1 LRKIKR
7 PNTNLIFSVFLT
19 VLVLIN
25 AEFNHIFI
33 SLIILVISLFGI
45 KRPEAVIPTFFLT
58 SLSSDYFVAFPGIG
72 FTRIFSLILIAGFL
86 LNRKRLSFRKE
97 WLIRLVFIFSS
108 TLVTFLFS
116 NHREVNSLLSM
127 GLNML
132 VFIIFANYKFSTDE
146 VIKIFKSILI
156 SVIIMTTFFGFQFV
170 LNPDFLQNG
179 RLTISEG
186 VNENRFAM
194 MLAQLSAYTLAFTV
208 IAKKRLSKITVL
220 LFSILSMYFILL
232 SGSRSAFI
240 GIVLAA
246 IISFVILGIRNRKQR
261 RAIYIFALLVICG
274 YLGFE
279 YLVSSNPLLAYRF
292 NLEQIISSGGTR
304 RWPRVV
310 TELKYVIPNNLFFG
324 VGLNAI
330 NEYIAT
336 SKYMSDP
343 GSSHNIIVSMLAQVG
358 IVGFVAYMSFYYKVI
373 MKLIKAIRF
382 NIINIIPFMLI
393 LTAIF
398 NGIGEVMYSERLF
411 WNALSLAGL
420 SLLYGN
426 NKSHG
431 GSKNA

>member
-1 LRKIKR
+1 MKKIKR

-19 VLVLIN
+19 VLLLIS

-33 SLIILVISLFGI
+33 SSIILVISFFGI

-72 FTRIFSLILIAGFL
+72 FTRIFSLILITGFF
-86 LNRKRLSFRKE
+86 LNSKRLSFRKE
-97 WLIRLVFIFSS
+97 WLLGLVFIFSS

-116 NHREVNSLLSM
+116 NHKEVNSLLSM
-127 GLNML
+127 GLNIL
-132 VFIIFANYKFSTDE
+132 VFVIFANYKFSADE

-156 SVIIMTTFFGFQFV
+156 SVIIMITFFGFQFV
-170 LNPDFLQNG
+170 LNSDFLQNG
-179 RLTISEG
+179 RLTISED

-194 MLAQLSAYTLAFTV
+194 MFAQLSAYTLAFTI
-208 IAKKRLSKITVL
+208 IAKKRLIKIIVL
-220 LFSILSMYFILL
+220 LYSILSIYFILL

-240 GIVLAA
+240 GIVFAA
-246 IISFVILGIRNRKQR
+246 IISFVILGIRNRKHR
-261 RAIYIFALLVICG
+261 RAIYIFVLLGVFG

-292 NLEQIISSGGTR
+292 NLEQIVSSGGTR

-343 GSSHNIIVSMLAQVG
+343 GSSHNMIVSMLTQVG
-358 IVGFVAYMSFYYKVI
+358 IVGFVAYMSFYYKI
-373 MKLIKAIRF
+373 IKKLVRTMRL
-382 NIINIIPFMLI
+382 NIINIIPLILI

-411 WNALSLAGL
+411 WNALSLSGL
-420 SLLYGN
+420 ALNLKVN
-426 NKSHG
+426 EMN
-431 GSKNA
+431 SK

>member
-1 LRKIKR
+1 MI
-7 PNTNLIFSVFLT
+7 
-19 VLVLIN
+19 
-25 AEFNHIFI
+25 
-33 SLIILVISLFGI
+33 
-45 KRPEAVIPTFFLT
+45 
-58 SLSSDYFVAFPGIG
+58 
-72 FTRIFSLILIAGFL
+72 
-86 LNRKRLSFRKE
+86 
-97 WLIRLVFIFSS
+97 
-108 TLVTFLFS
+108 
-116 NHREVNSLLSM
+116 
-127 GLNML
+127 
-132 VFIIFANYKFSTDE
+132 
-146 VIKIFKSILI
+146 
-156 SVIIMTTFFGFQFV
+156 TFFGFQFA

-179 RLTISEG
+179 RLTISES

-194 MLAQLSAYTLAFTV
+194 IFAQLSAYTLAFTV
-208 IAKKRLSKITVL
+208 IVKKRLSKITVVF
-220 LFSILSMYFILL
+220 FSILSMYFILL

-240 GIVLAA
+240 GIVFAA
-246 IISFVILGIRNRKQR
+246 IISFVILGIRNKKQR
-261 RAIYIFALLVICG
+261 RAVYIFFLLVICG

-279 YLVSSNPLLAYRF
+279 YIVSSNPLLAYRF

-324 VGLNAI
+324 VGLSAI

-358 IVGFVAYMSFYYKVI
+358 IIGFIAYMSFYYKVI

-382 NIINIIPFMLI
+382 NNIYIIPFMLI

-420 SLLYGN
+420 SLLYKK